1 MNEPLESI
9 YDSSDDDSEGE
20 VEIVSMVYFQQAKDA
35 TYSAIH
41 FIEFDTR
48 MNNHQE
54 FRDLKVTYP

>member
-9 YDSSDDDSEGE
+9 YEPSDDDSEGK
-20 VEIVSMVYFQQAKDA
+20 VEIESMLYFQQAKNA
-35 TYSAIH
+35 TYSAIY

-48 MNNHQE
+48 MNNRQE